1 MWDGEKISE
10 RYILFP
16 DMKGNPGSFDSS
28 GNRRSF
34 YGDDT
39 KINAI
44 LPEIIREFYTR
55 TTLTLSMLRD
65 NSLKSGVGSS
75 ADRPDPTEMR
85 GGSRPPLE
93 LQHRDA
99 ELFGL
104 VGEVFLDAIA
114 REDEHAHREHVQHGV
129 VALERCG
136 LGVFGPVGFEGD
148 LRDLPGLGPFG
159 GEEFCALRA
168 PTVEKDHVGIFGPDL
183 IELAQIRR

>member
-1 MWDGEKISE
+1 VWDGEKISE

-65 NSLKSGVGSS
+65 KL
-75 ADRPDPTEMR
+75 
-85 GGSRPPLE
+85 LE
-93 LQHRDA
+93 
-99 ELFGL
+99 
-104 VGEVFLDAIA
+104 
-114 REDEHAHREHVQHGV
+114 
-129 VALERCG
+129 
-136 LGVFGPVGFEGD
+136 
-148 LRDLPGLGPFG
+148 
-159 GEEFCALRA
+159 
-168 PTVEKDHVGIFGPDL
+168 K
-183 IELAQIRR
+183 RRW